1 MSIYDEYIEWLSSKP
16 QYLDICNCCKRELSD
31 NKHYI
36 KFNNPIHF
44 YGDAIG
50 GGAIGLMVTKGG
62 NIRCLNSMNKPLYHL
77 LINSDASLC
86 KRIAKVINN
95 GEYTIEVR

>member
-1 MSIYDEYIEWLSSKP
+1 MAKYDEHMEQLLCEP
-16 QYLDICNCCKRELSD
+16 QYKDICECCNRELSD

-36 KFNNPIHF
+36 KFNEPILF
-44 YGDAIG
+44 YENSISST
-50 GGAIGLMVTKGG
+50 IGLMATSGG
-62 NIRCLNSMNKPLYHL
+62 NVRCLSSMKKPLYHL